1 MKFKYRLAFVITFFT
16 CQLVFAHHGNF
27 TYDGDTIITLQGEV
41 IAYNYTNPHGSI
53 VLRTQGDT
61 DIHIE
66 IDGPSLIGPM
76 GTDRMALQPGDRIVA
91 YVSPNNIGKENE
103 VLGREVIRE
112 DGSVILVSV
121 GYARQQQRQSVM
133 PAESVLGTW
142 VPERTNLFA
151 YVASSSDWNL
161 TPAGQSSFDAYDV
174 SKSFAQAECISAT
187 SPLLMMYPTANS
199 LVEVDGNIEIN
210 ADWMGATRTVYMDGR
225 DHPEKDTGFYQ
236 GHSTGRW
243 EGTTLVIETTNFDEN
258 AIGNVF
264 SVASGKEKTLL
275 ERISLNADGL
285 SASYTFTLT
294 DPEYL
299 AQAVSISYQWNY
311 RPDVSISS
319 EACDLVSARRFLE
332 N

>member
-1 MKFKYRLAFVITFFT
+1 MKFKYLLVFIAPFLT

-41 IAYNYTNPHGSI
+41 VAYNYTNPHGSI
-53 VLRTQGDT
+53 VLRTESDT

-76 GTDRMALQPGDRIVA
+76 GTDRMSLQPGDRIVA

-112 DGSVILVSV
+112 DGSAVLVSV
-121 GYARQQQRQSVM
+121 AYARQQQRQSVS

-151 YVASSSDWNL
+151 YVASSSDWKL
-161 TPAGQSSFDAYDV
+161 TAAGQSSFDAYDV

-199 LVEVDGNIEIN
+199 LLEVDGNIEIN
-210 ADWMGATRTVYMDGR
+210 ADWMGAARTVYMDGR
-225 DHPEKDTGFYQ
+225 DHPEQDVRFYQ

-243 EGTTLVIETTNFDEN
+243 EADTLVIETTNFDEN

-264 SVASGKEKTLL
+264 SVASGKDKKLL
-275 ERISLNADGL
+275 ERLSLNADGL
-285 SASYTFTLT
+285 SATYAFTLT
-294 DPEYL
+294 DPDYL
-299 AQAVSISYQWNY
+299 AQAVNISYQWHY

-319 EACDLVSARRFLE
+319 EACDIDAARRFLE
-332 N
+332 D